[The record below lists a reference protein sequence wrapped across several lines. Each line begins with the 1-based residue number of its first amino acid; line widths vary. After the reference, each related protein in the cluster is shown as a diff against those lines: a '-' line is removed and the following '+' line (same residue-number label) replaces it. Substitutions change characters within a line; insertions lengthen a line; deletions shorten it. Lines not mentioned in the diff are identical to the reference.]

1 MKVGGVEVRVPRYIE
16 NNIIE
21 IQGEEIMQIEKGT
34 GSLMHTAMLMDAVQ
48 EYLAGWNKMIVE
60 LNEMNLK

>member
-48 EYLAGWNKMIVE
+48 EYLAG
-60 LNEMNLK
+60 